1 MISGDRTSYREHA
14 TYSSKNDVID
24 GGSGDDRIEG
34 GAGDDILIGGSG
46 HDVFV
51 FAAGLGKDTI
61 TDFVGREERAS
72 R

>member
-1 MISGDRTSYREHA
+1 MISGDLTSYREHA
-14 TYSSKNDVID
+14 TCSSKNDVID
-24 GGSGDDRIEG
+24 GGS
-34 GAGDDILIGGSG
+34 GDDILIGGSG